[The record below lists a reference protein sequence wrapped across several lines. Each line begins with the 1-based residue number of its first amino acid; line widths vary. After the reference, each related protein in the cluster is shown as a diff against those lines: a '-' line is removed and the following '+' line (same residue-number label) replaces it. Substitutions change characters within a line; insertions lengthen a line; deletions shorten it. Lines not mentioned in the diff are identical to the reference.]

1 MGEGLEAMCC
11 SGVRNE
17 PHILLEA
24 VSADGGTC
32 ALEES
37 KAAQGVAEDTD
48 VFRCVEPALVPCPVR
63 CRILFEMVLELL
75 SVQEGGKELLKGD
88 LTWSL

>member
-1 MGEGLEAMCC
+1 MLKLR
-11 SGVRNE
+11 RNE
-17 PHILLEA
+17 PHIFLEA
-24 VSADGGTC
+24 LSSDGGTC

-37 KAAQGVAEDTD
+37 KTAQGVAEDTD